1 MFIKS
6 SLLVQNSL
14 ANNFETSRRSCK
26 YRNIKLVNDDELI
39 KIEILDTIMY
49 MHLIWY
55 TSNLDVKC

>member
-14 ANNFETSRRSCK
+14 ANNFEISRRSCK

-49 MHLIWY
+49 MHLI
-55 TSNLDVKC
+55 

>member
-14 ANNFETSRRSCK
+14 ANNFETYRRSCK
-26 YRNIKLVNDDELI
+26 YRKIKLVNDVELI

-49 MHLIWY
+49 MHLI
-55 TSNLDVKC
+55 

>member
-14 ANNFETSRRSCK
+14 ANNFERSCK

-49 MHLIWY
+49 MHILV
-55 TSNLDVKC
+55 T

>member
-26 YRNIKLVNDDELI
+26 YRNIKLVNDVELI

-49 MHLIWY
+49 RYMHLI
-55 TSNLDVKC
+55 

>member
-6 SLLVQNSL
+6 SLSVQNSL

-26 YRNIKLVNDDELI
+26 YRNIKLVNDELI

-49 MHLIWY
+49 MHLI
-55 TSNLDVKC
+55 